1 MAEAISAVWQRDTIK
16 RHKNAAVVYE
26 SGRKGS
32 DGR

>member
-1 MAEAISAVWQRDTIK
+1 MAQATSAVWQRDMIR
-16 RHKNAAVVYE
+16 RHKNAVAVYE